1 VNGDTTPGGAAAA
14 STSTSVDPAEDDLT
28 GHEGRALA
36 DDRTV
41 PWRVFLVIG
50 AGIGSIGVIYWATAY
65 EEAGTVMLILAAVL
79 ALWVAIYLWLRE
91 RHGEPGEPG
100 EPGESGESVASRD
113 AGGAAGPHA
122 AEAYLPHAS
131 VWPFAIG
138 LGAAGLGVG
147 LVLGLWVIVPGV
159 GVMAL
164 GLGGFIRQT
173 RRRD

>member
-1 VNGDTTPGGAAAA
+1 VSDDTARIGAAAG
-14 STSTSVDPAEDDLT
+14 DDATAVGGDENELT
-28 GHEGRALA
+28 GHGGRRLA
-36 DDRTV
+36 DDRAV

-50 AGIGSIGVIYWATAY
+50 AGVGSLGLIYWATAY
-65 EEAGTVMLILAAVL
+65 EEAGTVMLIVATVL
-79 ALWVAIYLWLRE
+79 ALWVAVYLWLRE
-91 RHGEPGEPG
+91 RHAGDLG
-100 EPGESGESVASRD
+100 D
-113 AGGAAGPHA
+113 AGTVPGVGVGAGAAGEHGVEP
-122 AEAYLPHAS
+122 YLPHAS

-138 LGAAGLGVG
+138 LGAAALGVG

>member
-1 VNGDTTPGGAAAA
+1 VSDDTARIGAAAGDDA
-14 STSTSVDPAEDDLT
+14 TAVDADENEVT
-28 GHEGRALA
+28 GHGGARLV
-36 DDRTV
+36 DDRAV

-50 AGIGSIGVIYWATAY
+50 AGVGSLGLIYWATAY
-65 EEAGTVMLILAAVL
+65 EEAGTVMLIVATVL
-79 ALWVAIYLWLRE
+79 ALWVAVYLWLRE
-91 RHGEPGEPG
+91 RQAGDLG
-100 EPGESGESVASRD
+100 D
-113 AGGAAGPHA
+113 AGTVAGVGAGAGAAGEQAVEP
-122 AEAYLPHAS
+122 YLPHAS